1 MGQTK
6 ASLVIKTLGG
16 LTVERDGVTCT
27 GAAAQRKHLALL
39 ALLGAGGERGVSRDK
54 LVAYLWPD
62 RDADSARHLLNQACY
77 ALRREL
83 DQPELFLGTTDLL
96 RLNPGVI
103 SSDIQ
108 TFEEAVGRRD
118 LARAVTL
125 YAGPFLDGFY
135 IAEAAEFEPWVE
147 AERARAAKR
156 VCEALR
162 ELATGATSAG
172 DQRAAAEW
180 WRRLVALDP
189 LSAEAVLGLMHALA
203 AVGERAQAVYHGHAH
218 SILVQRELGTA
229 PASAVSQLIE
239 RLRNRSGD
247 RAPIS
252 REPRGGNP
260 APAMTPEA
268 RQRHPR
274 RLFIAGVIVAGAAA
288 VAALAF
294 GIAHLEQRPRPGSI
308 AVLYFDNLTPDSAG
322 ASFADGLTEELIAR
336 IGQQVSLTVKSR
348 SAVRPYRNTDTS
360 DPASLGRSLGVAY
373 LVTGSVRGEGDRLR
387 ISVELVR
394 ASSGDRVWGE
404 QYDRRRTDH
413 LAVQEDVARA
423 IAEVVA
429 GRLAP
434 PP

>member
-1 MGQTK
+1 MGQTN
-6 ASLVIKTLGG
+6 ASLVVKTLGG
-16 LTVERDGVTCT
+16 LAVERDSVTCT

-39 ALLGAGGERGVSRDK
+39 ALLAAAGQRGCSRDK
-54 LVAYLWPD
+54 LVAYLWPE
-62 RDADSARHLLNQACY
+62 RDGESARHLLNQACY

-83 DQPELFLGTTDLL
+83 DQSELFLGATDLL
-96 RLNPGVI
+96 RLNPAVI

-108 TFEEAVGRRD
+108 TLEAALERRD

-135 IAEAAEFEPWVE
+135 LAEAGEFERWVE
-147 AERARAAKR
+147 AERARVATR
-156 VCEALR
+156 VREALN
-162 ELATGATSAG
+162 ELATEAVARG
-172 DQRAAAEW
+172 DQRGAAES

-189 LSAEAVLGLMHALA
+189 LSADAVLGLMTALA

-229 PASAVSQLIE
+229 PASAVTQLIE

-252 REPRGGNP
+252 RDPGRRNP
-260 APAMTPEA
+260 APGLTSEA
-268 RQRHPR
+268 RHRHPR
-274 RLFIAGVIVAGAAA
+274 RLVLAGVILASAAA

-294 GIAHLEQRPRPGSI
+294 GIAHLVRRPHPGSI
-308 AVLYFDNLTPDSAG
+308 AVLYFDNLTPDSAD

-336 IGQQVSLTVKSR
+336 MGQQVSLTVKSR
-348 SAVRPYRNTDTS
+348 SAVRPYRNTDTR

-373 LVTGSVRGEGDRLR
+373 LVTGSVRREGDRLR

-394 ASSGDRVWGE
+394 ASNGDRVWGE
-404 QYDRRRTDH
+404 QYDRLRTNH
-413 LAVQEDVARA
+413 LEVQADVARA
-423 IAEVVA
+423 IAEVV
-429 GRLAP
+429 GSRLAP
-434 PP
+434 